1 MYWESMKQDLWKGR
15 EGEEVIL
22 SSDGH
27 NDSPGHCAQYMYC
40 TYTITDMEEKAI
52 LQQDVIDVCE
62 VERRKKRL
70 GSERGMDTLLKSNMV
85 IQEVVTD
92 GHTGIAALM
101 SKYLVSIDITQKVL
115 RKTNTNY
122 E

>member
-1 MYWESMKQDLWKGR
+1 MKQDLWKGR

-40 TYTITDMEEKAI
+40 TYTITDMKAI